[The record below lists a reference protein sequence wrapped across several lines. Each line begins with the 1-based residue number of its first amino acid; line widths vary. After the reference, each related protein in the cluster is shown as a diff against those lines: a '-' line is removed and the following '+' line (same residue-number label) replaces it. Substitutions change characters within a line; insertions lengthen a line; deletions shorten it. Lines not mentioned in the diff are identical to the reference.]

1 MANTK
6 TEYIIKDTHRGLLY
20 RDGAFERVLGA
31 GRHHFPVPFWTSVF
45 GRPPEIEVVLVD
57 MRSRELI
64 IKGQEILTADK
75 VALRVSIVVQFIVTD
90 PKAAI
95 HAVEKFEDRLYS
107 DVQLAARRALARM
120 TLEEILTNRTRLSS
134 EILED
139 VKESAAVYGVNIGRA
154 DVRDL
159 SFPGNVQEVMNR
171 VLTAERQAQAQLV
184 EARTKSEVQR
194 IETEA
199 KAETQRVQAQAAAEA
214 TRQEAAAR
222 AAALETTVAA
232 ETLALEK
239 RRANA
244 SAYTEHPALLRLE
257 ELATLRQL
265 GANANARL
273 YLSMVGDAANPGK
286 DNDTP

>member
-1 MANTK
+1 MT
-6 TEYIIKDTHRGLLY
+6 TRRHEYLIKDTHRGLLY
-20 RDGAFERVLGA
+20 RDGAFQRVLGA
-31 GRHHFPVPFWTSVF
+31 GRHRFPVPILTRLF
-45 GRPPEIEVVLVD
+45 GRPDAIEVVMVD
-57 MRSRELI
+57 IRSRELI

-75 VALRVSIVVQFIVTD
+75 VALRVSIVVQFTVVD

-95 HAVEKFEDRLYS
+95 HAVDNFEDRLYS
-107 DVQLAARRALARM
+107 DVQLAARRSLARM

-139 VKESAAVYGVNIGRA
+139 VKESAAVYGVSIGRA

-194 IETEA
+194 IE
-199 KAETQRVQAQAAAEA
+199 AETAADVARVKATAAAEA
-214 TRQEAAAR
+214 IQQEAAAR
-222 AAALETTVAA
+222 AVASDTAVAA
-232 ETLALEK
+232 ETQALEK
-239 RRANA
+239 RRSNA
-244 SAYTEHPALLRLE
+244 AAYAEHPALLRLE

-265 GANANARL
+265 ATNANARL
-273 YLSMVGDAANPGK
+273 YLSLPGDAVKGK
-286 DNDTP
+286 GDE

>member
-1 MANTK
+1 MASSK
-6 TEYIIKDTHRGLLY
+6 TEVIIKDTHRGLLY

-31 GRHHFPVPFWTSVF
+31 GRHRFDAPLLTRLF
-45 GRPPEIEVVLVD
+45 GRQPEIEVVLVD

-139 VKESAAVYGVNIGRA
+139 VKESAAVYGVSIGRA

-194 IETEA
+194 IEAEA
-199 KAETQRVQAQAAAEA
+199 NAETQRVQAQALAEA
-214 TRQEAAAR
+214 TRQEATAR
-222 AAALETTVAA
+222 AAALETQVAA

-239 RRANA
+239 RRVSA
-244 SAYTEHPALLRLE
+244 SAYAEHPALLRLE
-257 ELATLRQL
+257 ELAALRQL

-273 YLSMVGDAANPGK
+273 YLTMAGDTAKSGK
-286 DNDTP
+286 DDEAP